1 VRSGRRSMHQTVYG
15 HYCQVL
21 PVCTHRRWSRSAC
34 ETRQPN
40 STKKEAKWV
49 RHSPIPPLSIVTPS
63 KQAQNRNRAHAWSQ
77 APPRSRPLPALQSW
91 DGDLGGLTC
100 RDQPPHPNTLT
111 SRSSREG
118 LSEQN
123 PRSRNPSHAHHK
135 KRHFPKIIK
144 IRMTHPNI
152 RFISWSS
159 SFAHFPHHHVW
170 IRGVQRRLVPW
181 GGDWSSGR
189 DWRVHLHPS
198 AY

>member
-1 VRSGRRSMHQTVYG
+1 MVITVK
-15 HYCQVL
+15 YCQCAPTDDGQGARVRRDNRTRRRKRQNGCATL
-21 PVCTHRRWSRSAC
+21 PSHRS
-34 ETRQPN
+34 
-40 STKKEAKWV
+40 
-49 RHSPIPPLSIVTPS
+49 LSSHQAS
-63 KQAQNRNRAHAWSQ
+63 KPKTEIECMHGLRN
-77 APPRSRPLPALQSW
+77 RSRPLPALQSW

-135 KRHFPKIIK
+135 KRLSKDYK
-144 IRMTHPNI
+144 TRMTHPNI